1 MYVLFNISWTFV
13 LSLIDTLLVNLFHNS
28 TFVFQSL
35 GIILFIFS
43 SVSAL
48 SSSDL
53 KYLLASESLFG

>member
-1 MYVLFNISWTFV
+1 MLFNLVLT
-13 LSLIDTLLVNLFHNS
+13 LSLRILSVILLLNSFQDLILSFHPW
-28 TFVFQSL
+28 
-35 GIILFIFS
+35 GIILAILS